1 MSGTLKGKI
10 LDIDANGIATVSVQ
24 INIDEYV
31 KKGFVDVWVMPIDS
45 RKISDKQRRACWALI
60 GEIAE
65 FVGQDKEGL
74 NYDLKFDFMQWR
86 AEKMGENLE
95 TFFSLSSAP
104 MDLVAEYQK
113 YLISFIL
120 RYDIPTTFSLLGF
133 IDGLD
138 TQDYIYQCL
147 INKKCCICGKRA
159 ELHHCDRVG
168 MGRNRDEI
176 LHIGMKCLPLCREHH
191 QETENT
197 PATEFFD
204 KYHIDDGVPIDET
217 IKKIYKLKSKA
228 VVK

>member
-1 MSGTLKGKI
+1 MSNIVKGRI
-10 LDIDANGIATVSVQ
+10 IDIDANGIATVSAQ

-65 FVGQDKEGL
+65 YCGQDKEGL

-138 TQDYIYQCL
+138 TADYIYQCL
-147 INKKCCICGKRA
+147 INKKCCICGLPTD
-159 ELHHCDRVG
+159 LHHVDRVG
-168 MGRNRDEI
+168 AGNNRDEI
-176 LHIGMKCLPLCREHH
+176 IHEGLEVLPLCRKHH
-191 QETENT
+191 GEVHNMGD
-197 PATEFFD
+197 TEFY
-204 KYHIDDGVPIDET
+204 KLYHIDGGVILDKT
-217 IKKIYKLKSKA
+217 LCKIYKIKA
-228 VVK
+228 RKEV